1 VLTMF
6 GMVVVRAMEMTMP
19 YLDDKCPKCG
29 REGCTCDP
37 DNCDCGEPT
46 PETDQSELVQDFEE

>member
-1 VLTMF
+1 MF

-37 DNCDCGEPT
+37 DTCDCEPSVV
-46 PETDQSELVQDFEE
+46 DQQEDLIQDFEE

>member
-1 VLTMF
+1 MA
-6 GMVVVRAMEMTMP
+6 VVRAMEMMP

-46 PETDQSELVQDFEE
+46 PEIDQSELVQDFEE

>member
-1 VLTMF
+1 MF
-6 GMVVVRAMEMTMP
+6 GLLYARILEMT
-19 YLDDKCPKCG
+19 LHTFDTCPKCG

-46 PETDQSELVQDFEE
+46 TETDQSELVQDFEE

>member
-1 VLTMF
+1 MLTMF
-6 GMVVVRAMEMTMP
+6 GMAVVRAMEMMP

-37 DNCDCGEPT
+37 DNCDCEQVDT
-46 PETDQSELVQDFEE
+46 PKQDGLVQDFEE